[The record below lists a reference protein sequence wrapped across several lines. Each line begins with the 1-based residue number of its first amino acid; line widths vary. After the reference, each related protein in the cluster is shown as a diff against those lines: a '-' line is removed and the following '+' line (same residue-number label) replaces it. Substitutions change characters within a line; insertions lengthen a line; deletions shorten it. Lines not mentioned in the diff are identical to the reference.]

1 MMKVTAKAVRDG
13 GWWVV
18 EVPEVDGAFTQAR
31 RLDQIPAMVADAV
44 GLLEDVPA
52 GSVEVELDVDLG
64 DPAVLEEVRRARR
77 QVEAAARAQ
86 EEAARVSRAAV
97 AHLRHGVKLSVR
109 DTAVVLGVS
118 PQRVS
123 QLDRVAG

>member
-1 MMKVTAKAVRDG
+1 MKVTAKATRDG

-18 EVPEVDGAFTQAR
+18 DVPEVDGAFTQAR

-44 GLLEDVPA
+44 SLLEDVPA
-52 GSVEVELDVDLG
+52 EDVEVELDYDLG
-64 DPAVLEEVRRARR
+64 DAAALDEARQARA

-86 EEAARVSRAAV
+86 ELAARASRAAV
-97 AHLRHGVKLSVR
+97 AHLRHRTKLSVR

-123 QLDRVAG
+123 QLDHAAN

>member
-1 MMKVTAKAVRDG
+1 MKVTAKAARDG

-18 EVPEVDGAFTQAR
+18 EVPEVDGAFTQGR

-44 GLLEDVPA
+44 SLLEDVPA
-52 GSVEVELDVDLG
+52 DDVEVELDFDLG
-64 DPAVLEEVRRARR
+64 DPAALEEARQARA

-86 EEAARVSRAAV
+86 EEAARASRAAV
-97 AHLRHGVKLSVR
+97 AHLRHRTKLSVR

-123 QLDRVAG
+123 QLDHAAS

>member
-44 GLLEDVPA
+44 GLLEDIPA
-52 GSVEVELDVDLG
+52 EDVEVELDVDLG
-64 DPAVLEEVRRARR
+64 DPAVLDEVLRARE

-86 EEAARVSRAAV
+86 EAAARASRAAV

>member
-1 MMKVTAKAVRDG
+1 MKVTAHATRDG
-13 GWWVV
+13 SWWVV

-31 RLDQIPAMVADAV
+31 RLDQISAMVADAV
-44 GLLEDVPA
+44 ALLEGIPAADVD
-52 GSVEVELDVDLG
+52 VTLDVDLG
-64 DPAVLEEVRRARR
+64 DPGVLEEARRARA

-86 EEAARVSRAAV
+86 EDAARASRAAV
-97 AHLRHGVKLSVR
+97 AHLRHRTKLSVR

-123 QLDRVAG
+123 QLDHAPA

>member
-52 GSVEVELDVDLG
+52 EDVEVDLDVDLG
-64 DPAVLEEVRRARR
+64 DPAVLEEVRRLVCRSRR
-77 QVEAAARAQ
+77 RPGLRRRR
-86 EEAARVSRAAV
+86 RVCR
-97 AHLRHGVKLSVR
+97 VR
-109 DTAVVLGVS
+109 RWRICVMV
-118 PQRVS
+118 
-123 QLDRVAG
+123 

>member
-1 MMKVTAKAVRDG
+1 MKVTAKAARDD

-44 GLLEDVPA
+44 SLLEDVPA
-52 GSVEVELDVDLG
+52 AAVEVELDFDLG
-64 DPAVLEEVRRARR
+64 DPAALEEARQARA

-86 EEAARVSRAAV
+86 GEAARASRAAV
-97 AHLRHGVKLSVR
+97 AHLRHRTKLSVR

-123 QLDRVAG
+123 QLDHAAS

>member
-1 MMKVTAKAVRDG
+1 MKVTANAVRDG

-18 EVPEVDGAFTQAR
+18 EVVEVDGAFTQAR
-31 RLDQIPAMVADAV
+31 RLDQVPAMVADAV
-44 GLLEDVPA
+44 SLLEGIPA
-52 GSVEVELDVDLG
+52 GEVEVDLEVDLG
-64 DPAVLEEVRRARR
+64 DPTALDQARRARA

-86 EEAARVSRAAV
+86 EEAARASRAAV
-97 AHLRHGVKLSVR
+97 AHLRHRVKLSVR

-123 QLDRVAG
+123 QLDQATA

>member
-1 MMKVTAKAVRDG
+1 MKVTAKATRDS

-18 EVPEVDGAFTQAR
+18 EVPEVDGALTQAR

-44 GLLEDVPA
+44 SLLEDIPA
-52 GSVEVELDVDLG
+52 EDVEVELDYDLG
-64 DPAVLEEVRRARR
+64 DADALDEARQARA

-86 EEAARVSRAAV
+86 EEAARASRAAV
-97 AHLRHGVKLSVR
+97 AHLRHRTKLSVR

-123 QLDRVAG
+123 QLDHAAN

>member
-1 MMKVTAKAVRDG
+1 MKVTAKAVRDG

-52 GSVEVELDVDLG
+52 EDVEVDLDVDLG
-64 DPAVLEEVRRARR
+64 DPAVLEEARRARV

-123 QLDRVAG
+123 QLDRAVG